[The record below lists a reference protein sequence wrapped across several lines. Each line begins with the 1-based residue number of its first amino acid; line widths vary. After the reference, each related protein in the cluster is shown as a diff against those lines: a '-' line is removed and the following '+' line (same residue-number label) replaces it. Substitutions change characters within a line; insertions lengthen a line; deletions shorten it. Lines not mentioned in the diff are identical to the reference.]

1 VGKRKKNRVTHSIQI
16 TPSEVYVSIGYI
28 SSFIG
33 LSNMRLHTVL
43 KGAEHIYRGK
53 RRLYPFGKTILYLL
67 EHNNFKYTKNL
78 TNDGFKIRQ
87 IQGALR
93 K

>member
-1 VGKRKKNRVTHSIQI
+1 VGKQKENRVTHSIQI

-87 IQGALR
+87 IQGVLR
-93 K
+93 R

>member
-1 VGKRKKNRVTHSIQI
+1 MGKRHKNKVTHSIQV
-16 TPSEVYVSIGYI
+16 TPSEIYVSIGYI

-33 LSNMRLHTVL
+33 LCTMRLHTVL

-67 EHNNFKYTKNL
+67 EHNNFKYTTNL
-78 TNDGFKIRQ
+78 TSNGFKIRQ
-87 IQGALR
+87 IQGVLKR
-93 K
+93 

>member
-1 VGKRKKNRVTHSIQI
+1 MSKRHKNKVTHSMKV

-28 SSFIG
+28 TAFIG
-33 LSNMRLHTVL
+33 LTNMRLHTAL

-53 RRLYPFGKTILYLL
+53 RRLYPFGRTILYLL

-78 TNDGFKIRQ
+78 SDNGFKIRQ
-87 IQGALR
+87 IQGKMKR
-93 K
+93 